1 MKFTSDEANFT
12 IIFFFFFLY
21 PLFSFWFRAVDI
33 ELTYVSF

>member
-12 IIFFFFFLY
+12 IIFFLC